1 MTEHSLMKTKW
12 EERKIESAIRDE
24 LLVKQ
29 KREEIIQAASKV
41 FAQKGYHQTTI
52 RDISKVSGLGPGT
65 IYNYVKKKEDIL
77 YLVYN
82 KLTTVLT
89 ETLIETIKNHSDPMR
104 QLENALTKTIDIVWD
119 AQDLIQ
125 LMYQETGALDKESM
139 YNVLKRESNYV
150 DYMQKI
156 LEDAKKGGI
165 IGNRNAR
172 LAADIIVY
180 LLAFIPL
187 RRWNLKKRFNEKQ
200 IKNGL
205 VEFILNGLCVTE
217 SGKAEVSTYF

>member
-1 MTEHSLMKTKW
+1 MKKKW
-12 EERKIESAIRDE
+12 EERKVESPIRDE

-29 KREEIIQAASKV
+29 KREEIIEAASKV
-41 FAQKGYHQTTI
+41 FAQKGYHQATI

-65 IYNYVKKKEDIL
+65 IYNYVRKKEDIL
-77 YLVYN
+77 YLIYS
-82 KLTTVLT
+82 KLTTGLT
-89 ETLIETIKNHSDPMR
+89 ESLLEAIENHSDPIR
-104 QLENALTKTIDIVWD
+104 QLKKTLIRTIDMAWD
-119 AQDLIQ
+119 NQDLIL

-139 YNVLKRESNYV
+139 YNILERESNYV

-156 LEDAKKGGI
+156 LEGAKKRGI
-165 IGNRNAR
+165 IENKNTR

-187 RRWNLKKRFNEKQ
+187 RRWNLKKRFDEKQ

-205 VEFILNGLCVTE
+205 IEFILKGLFLTGGGRRK
-217 SGKAEVSTYF
+217 S